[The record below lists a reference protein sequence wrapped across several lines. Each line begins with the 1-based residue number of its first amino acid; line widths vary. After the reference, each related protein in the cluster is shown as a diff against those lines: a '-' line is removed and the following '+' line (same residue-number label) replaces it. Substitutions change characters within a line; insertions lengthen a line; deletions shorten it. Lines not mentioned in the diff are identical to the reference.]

1 MGNCTSGLR
10 TLAGVALAFCG
21 ILSAGIAQA
30 QQDWPNKAIRFVVP
44 YPPGTSGDLI
54 ARQVGP
60 FLSRGLNGQQ
70 IVIDNRG
77 GANGNIAMEAVAR
90 SAPDGYTFAAASDI
104 QLAVAPVLSKLPY
117 DTEKDFEPVAMLA
130 IVELVMLAHPS
141 LPANSLQDLVK
152 LAKTPGSKIS
162 YASTGTGSTHQLFM
176 EMLKQR
182 GGFDLL
188 HVPYKGT
195 GQAMPDLLGGQVQV
209 MYSGVTQALQ
219 HVRSGKLKALATGAR
234 KRLPALPDLPT
245 VAESGFPG
253 YEANNYWG
261 LWSPAGT
268 PAPIR
273 QKLHSEL
280 VKQME
285 TPELRDWFQK
295 SALVV
300 ENLSADE
307 LGARVKAD
315 RARWT
320 QVVKAANI
328 KLDQ

>member
-1 MGNCTSGLR
+1 MTLHTHVRALAGA
-10 TLAGVALAFCG
+10 TLALCG
-21 ILSAGIAQA
+21 ILAGHTANA
-30 QQDWPNKAIRFVVP
+30 QQDWPNRAIRFVVP

-54 ARQVGP
+54 ARQLAP
-60 FLSRGLNGQQ
+60 FLSKGLNGQQ
-70 IVIDNRG
+70 IVVDNRG

-90 SAPDGYTFAAASDI
+90 AAPDGYTFAAASDI

-141 LPANSLQDLVK
+141 LPVNSLPDLVK
-152 LAKTPGSKIS
+152 LAKSPGAKIS

-209 MYSGVTQALQ
+209 MYSGVTQAMQ
-219 HVRSGKLKALATGAR
+219 HIRSGKLKALATGAR
-234 KRLPALPDLPT
+234 ARLPLLPDVPT

-268 PAPIR
+268 PAAVR
-273 QKLHSEL
+273 QKLHAEVVRQL
-280 VKQME
+280 EGQ
-285 TPELRDWFQK
+285 ELRDWYQK

-300 ENLSADE
+300 DNLSSDD
-307 LGARVKAD
+307 LGARVKSD

-328 KLDQ
+328 RLEQ